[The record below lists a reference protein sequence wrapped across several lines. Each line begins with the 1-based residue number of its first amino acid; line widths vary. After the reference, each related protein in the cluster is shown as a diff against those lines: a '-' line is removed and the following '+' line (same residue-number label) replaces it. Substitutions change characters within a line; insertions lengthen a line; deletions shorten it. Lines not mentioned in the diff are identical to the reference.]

1 MEKKYGKTFKKIRTS
16 KNYSQKDVNENV
28 MHQTSYS
35 KFELGKTDVTFEKF
49 ETLLNNLEV
58 SYEEFLFIHNG
69 YCYSDREEIINK
81 FNDLKF
87 IEVSKLYE
95 IISLAEK
102 YLEDQGDRYLADI
115 LAISKAFLILK
126 ETEEFEKPREYAEEV
141 WARLQKLNTWYL
153 SDLKLINSILF
164 LFPIS
169 TAITITEFAIKQ
181 ALKYK
186 EFNDYRKLILPF
198 KFNLVHMLIREN
210 RVKEAFIVNEEVIQE
225 AKELK
230 VYIQIA
236 ISLLRKGI
244 MFENNPDQSKLH
256 VEKAF
261 QISELLEDP
270 MLNLQLKNERKYLSS
285 ILSSFR
291 NK

>member
-16 KNYSQKDVNENV
+16 KNYPQKDVNENV

>member
-1 MEKKYGKTFKKIRTS
+1 MGKTYGKTFKKIRTS

-69 YCYSDREEIINK
+69 YCYSNREEIINK

-87 IEVSKLYE
+87 IEVSKLHE

-102 YLEDQGDRYLADI
+102 YLKDQGDRYLADI

-141 WARLQKLNTWYL
+141 WARLQKLNRWYL

-186 EFNDYRKLILPF
+186 DFNDYRKLILPF

-225 AKELK
+225 AKELR

-244 MFENNPDQSKLH
+244 MLENSSNQSKIH

-270 MLNLQLKNERKYLSS
+270 MLNEQLKNERNYLSS
-285 ILSSFR
+285 ILSSF
-291 NK
+291 KE